1 MSRVN
6 GFFGHVQKN
15 HARSLT
21 MFMGFMVALHITVAA
36 ILSIPFPFWPDFP
49 AVFDNPLGYIR
60 EAGLIVTIFN
70 TALFALFYFANT
82 FIIRL
87 STGYKPLPYEANPR
101 LHRIT
106 EELAMLAGIP
116 TPQLEYM
123 PVPALNSF
131 ASGLTQKTAHI
142 IVTQGLLEA
151 LDDEELSAVIAHE
164 IAHIKHGDMHMM
176 TVASAATDSVKFIN
190 TLNPM
195 RFSWLKNFPIFIIIL
210 LAPLIIPLG
219 ILAVFYSFIMQV
231 ALLVANTTRYV
242 ISSSREFIADAEA
255 VRLTHNPAALASAL
269 SKIHGRSNL
278 YHMDTMAE
286 AMMIDG
292 PASGKNASHPPME
305 DRIQVLAE
313 LSGSMIHGAG
323 QRKDTRARSL
333 QANHGSAYGG
343 SSSFGQVPS
352 SFSQGFA
359 PVARMHAGN
368 VRNYIPDSP
377 DYAPHQGA
385 TFKKRESASILD
397 RMIEDN
403 DGEYGLDQSARYVV
417 IALLV
422 IFLGHGYL
430 QKTKPKDPPRKSAY
444 IKPVLKLTPA
454 FATLDLDGRGLHTNR
469 VSGNSSSV
477 YFNSLNDGVRRKTGW
492 IDAREGFLFFD
503 KNKNKQMDGL
513 KELVSIPYEKA
524 ANSSYLAA
532 LRPLDSNKNGVI
544 NKHDRSFKNIMI
556 WRDLNQNGTFED
568 KEAFSLDDYGITRIE
583 TKGEIMTGPNGRTVA
598 SGAKL
603 YSRSQFTYDRSLVK
617 NRGRTVTVTSIK
629 DGQIKVKTQLSP
641 QSKTSSV
648 FMTSF
653 ETDLTRYMMADG
665 ELVVKALENGAET
678 SKHKPALVKSDP
690 SKSTVKVTPK
700 AAPEKR
706 QFVTKKIPA
715 PALRRP

>member
-15 HARSLT
+15 HVRSLT

-49 AVFDNPLGYIR
+49 AVFDDPLGYIR
-60 EAGLIVTIFN
+60 KAGLIVTIFN

-195 RFSWLKNFPIFIIIL
+195 RLSWLKNFPIFIIIL
-210 LAPLIIPLG
+210 LAPLIVPLG

-269 SKIHGRSNL
+269 AKIHGRSNL
-278 YHMDTMAE
+278 YHMDTMAD

-343 SSSFGQVPS
+343 SSSFGQAPS

-368 VRNYIPDSP
+368 IRNYIPDSP

-403 DGEYGLDQSARYVV
+403 DGEYGLDKSTRYVV

-430 QKTKPKDPPRKSAY
+430 QKTKPKDRWQSLAHNNPIVEQS
-444 IKPVLKLTPA
+444 PA
-454 FATLDLDGRGLHTNR
+454 FLAIALNRKRIHTER
-469 VSGNSSSV
+469 LSRSDR
-477 YFNSLNDGVRRKTGW
+477 YFEAHSDNKKYRTGW
-492 IDAREGFLFFD
+492 INPDEGFLFHDKNHNERMDGPHELLSLPYKQARKTYDMVPLKPYDSNGDGIVNKLDRNFRSLKIWKDSDGDATFD
-503 KNKNKQMDGL
+503 KDEVFKL
-513 KELVSIPYEKA
+513 K
-524 ANSSYLAA
+524 
-532 LRPLDSNKNGVI
+532 
-544 NKHDRSFKNIMI
+544 
-556 WRDLNQNGTFED
+556 
-568 KEAFSLDDYGITRIE
+568 DYGITALAVDSNPFPKS
-583 TKGEIMTGPNGRTVA
+583 KGITMG
-598 SGAKL
+598 SGAKIL
-603 YSRSQFTYDRSLVK
+603 SRSHYTLHPTWTEKGNYKRTHGNIFLV
-617 NRGRTVTVTSIK
+617 
-629 DGQIKVKTQLSP
+629 
-641 QSKTSSV
+641 
-648 FMTSF
+648 SF
-653 ETDLTRYMMADG
+653 ETDLSSYI
-665 ELVVKALENGAET
+665 VVKEDA
-678 SKHKPALVKSDP
+678 KPNP
-690 SKSTVKVTPK
+690 SQSTVEITPK

-706 QFVTKKIPA
+706 QLVTKKMPA